1 MVLAGIEGQPVDIYK
16 YYEGMGLDTY
26 NMLSTIGLFILVAGI
41 MITLLNAVLSVS
53 RGVKA
58 GPDPWGGE
66 TLEWLA
72 PSPPP
77 PHNFDVV
84 PDVRSAEPLRDIRD
98 AVRAREAPAT
108 RPAESTEP
116 VA

>member
-1 MVLAGIEGQPVDIYK
+1 VLGAGI
-16 YYEGMGLDTY
+16 LA
-26 NMLSTIGLFILVAGI
+26 SLV
-41 MITLLNAVLSVS
+41 NAVLSIGG
-53 RGVKA
+53 GVET
-58 GPDPWGGE
+58 GPDPWRGE

-98 AVRAREAPAT
+98 AVRARERDGT
-108 RPAESTEP
+108 RAARSTEP

>member
-1 MVLAGIEGQPVDIYK
+1 MTVTLVNALLSAG
-16 YYEGMGLDTY
+16 
-26 NMLSTIGLFILVAGI
+26 
-41 MITLLNAVLSVS
+41 
-53 RGVKA
+53 RGVRA
-58 GPDPWGGE
+58 GSDPWGGE

-77 PHNFDVV
+77 PHNFDVI

-98 AVRAREAPAT
+98 AVRARETAPS
-108 RPAESTEP
+108 RRAESTEP